1 MWRVFKENWKFIIT
15 ILIIIPIVV
24 DLIVF
29 CPAPFPCLVVESTKE
44 WLHFFAA
51 YISALMGAFVSFA
64 ILYKTIE
71 HNKAESL
78 ANRQNNHTENEI
90 NRNLQIS
97 ILKYQIAKESLN
109 AVKTSIVKY
118 KQALNIMDLSYLPY
132 SSNTINEQQINLR
145 LIKNI
150 IAELDSSYNLLM
162 VNLTEY
168 KDEYEMQFKAN
179 VQHFGLAYE
188 ALLKDLAWFIDKPE
202 SSVTANH
209 VTIENVINTTQ
220 KYKEYEESQP
230 TIIKDIRRIWDI
242 IEKYDFQ
249 IYANRSKI
257 MDDLLDSFDFRTF
270 DKLTD
275 DFMTYERGKNE
286 YILITKTET

>member
-1 MWRVFKENWKFIIT
+1 MWRVFKENWKLIIT
-15 ILIIIPIVV
+15 GLIIIPIVA

-78 ANRQNNHTENEI
+78 ANRQDNHTENEI

-97 ILKYQIAKESLN
+97 ILKYQIAKENLN
-109 AVKTSIVKY
+109 AVKTSLGKY
-118 KQALNIMDLSYLPY
+118 KQSLNIMDLSYFPY
-132 SSNTINEQQINLR
+132 NSNTIDEQQINLR

-150 IAELDSSYNLLM
+150 LAESVSSYNLLM
-162 VNLTEY
+162 INLSDY
-168 KDEYEMQFKAN
+168 KDEYEMQFKVN

-188 ALLKDLAWFIDKPE
+188 ALLKDLAWFIDNPK
-202 SSVTANH
+202 SSVTAH
-209 VTIENVINTTQ
+209 HLTIEDIINAIK
-220 KYKEYEESQP
+220 KYKEYEESQS
-230 TIIKDIRRIWDI
+230 TIIKDTIRIWDI
-242 IEKYDFQ
+242 IEKYEFQ

-257 MDDLLDSFDFRTF
+257 MDDLLDSFDFKTF
-270 DKLTD
+270 DKLTEN
-275 DFMTYERGKNE
+275 FITYEREKNE
-286 YILITKTET
+286 YILIPKA

>member
-1 MWRVFKENWKFIIT
+1 MWRVFKENWKLIIT
-15 ILIIIPIVV
+15 GLIIIPIVAN
-24 DLIVF
+24 LIVI

-44 WLHFFAA
+44 WLNFFAA
-51 YISALMGAFVSFA
+51 YISALMGAFVSFV

-78 ANRQNNHTENEI
+78 ANRQDNHMENEI

-97 ILKYQIAKESLN
+97 ILKYQIAKEGLN
-109 AVKTSIVKY
+109 TVKTSLAKF
-118 KQALNIMDLSYLPY
+118 KQSLNIMDLSYFPY

-150 IAELDSSYNLLM
+150 LAESDSSYNLLM
-162 VNLTEY
+162 INLSEY
-168 KDEYEMQFKAN
+168 KDEFEMQFKAN

-188 ALLKDLAWFIDKPE
+188 ALLKDLAWFIDNPE

-209 VTIENVINTTQ
+209 LTIENIINATK

-230 TIIKDIRRIWDI
+230 TFIKGNHRIWDI
-242 IEKYDFQ
+242 IEKYEFQ

-257 MDDLLDSFDFRTF
+257 MDDLLDSFDFKAF
-270 DKLTD
+270 DKLTEE
-275 DFMTYERGKNE
+275 FMTYERDKNE
-286 YILITKTET
+286 YILTTKE

>member
-1 MWRVFKENWKFIIT
+1 MWRVFKENWKLIIT
-15 ILIIIPIVV
+15 GLIIIPIVA

-44 WLHFFAA
+44 WLNFFAA
-51 YISALMGAFVSFA
+51 YISALIGAFVSFV

-78 ANRQNNHTENEI
+78 ANRQDNHTENEI

-97 ILKYQIAKESLN
+97 ILKYQIAKEGLN
-109 AVKTSIVKY
+109 AVKTSLANY
-118 KQALNIMDLSYLPY
+118 KQSLNIMDLSYFPY

-150 IAELDSSYNLLM
+150 LAESDSSYNLLM
-162 VNLTEY
+162 INLTEY
-168 KDEYEMQFKAN
+168 KDEYEMQFKAK
-179 VQHFGLAYE
+179 VQYFGLAYE
-188 ALLKDLAWFIDKPE
+188 ALLKDLAWFIDNPE
-202 SSVTANH
+202 SSVTTNH
-209 VTIENVINTTQ
+209 LTIENIIKSTQ

-230 TIIKDIRRIWDI
+230 TFIKDARRIWDI
-242 IEKYDFQ
+242 IEKYEFQ

-257 MDDLLDSFDFRTF
+257 MDDLLDSFDFKAF
-270 DKLTD
+270 DKLTEE
-275 DFMTYERGKNE
+275 FMTYERDKNE
-286 YILITKTET
+286 FILTTKA